1 MNTLYLVC
9 ILIPLALLALVV
21 LMIAASLID
30 S

>member
-1 MNTLYLVC
+1 MNTLYLIC